1 MCLATRII
9 LIVVLILPMRS
20 ALAAQEAPAGNGQST
35 AAPAAGETT
44 ASLAPEEKRSIQSIR
59 QEFSEMLRLN
69 PPQLAA
75 VLALDPNL
83 LSNQEFLAAY
93 PELDRFVAAHP
104 EIRKNPRFYLSEFQ
118 VSGGGTL
125 DNVLEPLTI
134 LFVFVFIALA
144 LGWLVRTLIEQKRW
158 SWLSRTQNEVHGK
171 ILDRLGSS
179 AELLEY
185 IRTPVGTRFL
195 EAAPIPLHT
204 DQPAHHP
211 PLTRALWSIQI
222 GVVIAAAAI
231 GLLIVS
237 TRFDGETGQGLFA
250 MGVITFFIGAGFI
263 ASAGVSLFLSR
274 RLGLWQPSRSPEVA
288 SAERFED
295 SGLVR

>member
-1 MCLATRII
+1 MRLATRII
-9 LIVVLILPMRS
+9 LIVVLILPICS
-20 ALAAQEAPAGNGQST
+20 ALAAQESPAGNGQST
-35 AAPAAGETT
+35 VTTARETT
-44 ASLAPEEKRSIQSIR
+44 ASAAPEERRSIQSVR
-59 QEFSEMLRLN
+59 QELSEILRLN
-69 PPQLAA
+69 PPQLAT

-93 PELDRFVAAHP
+93 PELGRFVAAHP

-125 DNVLEPLTI
+125 DDVLEPLII
-134 LFVFVFIALA
+134 LFTFVFIAFA

-158 SWLSRTQNEVHGK
+158 NWLSRTQNEVHGK

-185 IRTPVGTRFL
+185 IKTPVGTRFL

-211 PLTRALWSIQI
+211 PLARALWSIQA
-222 GVVIAAAAI
+222 GVVVAAAAI

-237 TRFDGETGQGLFA
+237 SQFDGETGQGLFA
-250 MGVITFFIGAGFI
+250 MGVIAFSIGVGFI

-274 RLGLWQPSRSPEVA
+274 RLGIWPPSRSPEAA
-288 SAERFED
+288 SAERFD
-295 SGLVR
+295 DPGLVR

>member
-1 MCLATRII
+1 MRLATRIF
-9 LIVVLILPMRS
+9 LLVVLILPIRS
-20 ALAAQEAPAGNGQST
+20 ALAAQEAPPGNGPST
-35 AAPAAGETT
+35 ATPAAGETP
-44 ASLAPEEKRSIQSIR
+44 ASAASEEKRSIQSIR

-69 PPQLAA
+69 PPQLAT

-118 VSGGGTL
+118 VSGRGL
-125 DNVLEPLTI
+125 DDVLEPLI
-134 LFVFVFIALA
+134 VLFSFVFIAFA

-185 IRTPVGTRFL
+185 IKTPVGTRFL

-211 PLTRALWSIQI
+211 PLARALWSIQI
-222 GVVIAAAAI
+222 GVVVAAAAI

-237 TRFDGETGQGLFA
+237 ARFDGETGQGLFA

-274 RLGLWQPSRSPEVA
+274 RLGIWQPSRSPEVT
-288 SAERFED
+288 SAERFD
-295 SGLVR
+295 DPGLVR